1 MAQNERE
8 EADAAIANGAAFQ
21 GLYEN
26 SAIGIA
32 LFSIGG
38 RFLRANPALC
48 RLLGYSEEEL
58 LQKTHLDTVHLDDR
72 EATAVARAQAISGK
86 SKPRLTERRY
96 VHKDGSPIWAHA
108 SGAVVRDGAGAP
120 LCTVLLVVDVSALKK
135 GLRAAKRRFRRLIEM
150 GSDWYWVQ
158 DPEFR
163 FVEVPGVA
171 LDELDA
177 DSDIVIGKSR
187 WELPGLV
194 ALPEKVWEQHRARL
208 ARHESFSDFVFLRYN
223 KAGELRY
230 LSVSGEPLFDEHG
243 NFRGYHGVGKD
254 ISERARDQKA
264 LEEGA
269 RRYRTLFDSNPYPMW
284 VADAKS

>member
-8 EADAAIANGAAFQ
+8 EADAAIASGAAFQ
-21 GLYEN
+21 GLYEH

-58 LQKTHLDTVHLDDR
+58 LQKTHLDIVHLDDL

-135 GLRAAKRRFRRLIEM
+135 GLRASKRRFRRLIEM

-158 DPEFR
+158 DAEFR
-163 FVEVPGVA
+163 FVAVPGIEMEH
-171 LDELDA
+171 LDDT
-177 DSDIVIGKSR
+177 DIAIGSTR
-187 WELPGLV
+187 WELPGLE
-194 ALPEKVWEQHRARL
+194 ALPPKVWEQHRARL
-208 ARHESFSDFVFLRYN
+208 ERHEAFSEFMFLRRT
-223 KAGELRY
+223 KAG
-230 LSVSGEPLFDEHG
+230 
-243 NFRGYHGVGKD
+243 
-254 ISERARDQKA
+254 
-264 LEEGA
+264 
-269 RRYRTLFDSNPYPMW
+269 
-284 VADAKS
+284 